1 MGIHSTT
8 MATYAVRNQ
17 HQLGD
22 FLVTSDKAKLK
33 LGKPGNKARINMN
46 SLRQDQLNASILSL
60 DNSSGYSTLTGS
72 EGITNLNYV
81 KNRNTAKKE
90 RRKDPVDNA
99 KFQGNVK
106 NSRSASRSPK
116 SKTRQELKQKENI
129 RNEETNVV
137 AMDLDED
144 TEEDKRKSL
153 NLQADIEKEQ
163 EYQNQM
169 NLIYNSPDY
178 FDQYSSDLLYRPE
191 CHNQILLDPQIL
203 LLQNPP
209 MYFIAEPQRH
219 FENQLLYF
227 PPVDSLS
234 SSSSSSS
241 DLSDS
246 ASSSSYDL
254 SDSASS
260 SCSEN
265 SEDESSQSSQD
276 CHNYSYCSENYENNV
291 PIELDEELN
300 NLVLSIIAD

>member
-1 MGIHSTT
+1 MGSQRPN
-8 MATYAVRNQ
+8 MATQTVRNQ

-22 FLVTSDKAKLK
+22 FFFSSDLAKLR
-33 LGKPGNKARINMN
+33 LGKSGNRNKARINMN
-46 SLRQDQLNASILSL
+46 KLSSSISSLEI
-60 DNSSGYSTLTGS
+60 SSGCSTLSGT

-81 KNRNTAKKE
+81 KNKNTKE
-90 RRKDPVDNA
+90 RRKEQVDNA
-99 KFQGNVK
+99 KFHGNGK
-106 NSRSASRSPK
+106 SSRSASKSPK
-116 SKTRQELKQKENI
+116 SKTRKELKQKENT
-129 RNEETNVV
+129 RNEETKVV
-137 AMDLDED
+137 AMDLEED

-153 NLQADIEKEQ
+153 NLQAEIEKEQ

-169 NLIYNSPDY
+169 NMIYNNPSY

-191 CHNQILLDPQIL
+191 CHNPQQERLMMDPQM

-227 PPVDSLS
+227 PSVD
-234 SSSSSSS
+234 SSSS

-246 ASSSSYDL
+246 ASSS
-254 SDSASS
+254 
-260 SCSEN
+260 CNET
-265 SEDESSQSSQD
+265 SEDESSQSSGD
-276 CHNYSYCSENYENNV
+276 YHNYRYSSEDDENNV

>member
-1 MGIHSTT
+1 MGIESPT
-8 MATYAVRNQ
+8 MATYTVRNQ

-22 FLVTSDKAKLK
+22 FLVTSDKAKLR
-33 LGKPGNKARINMN
+33 LGKPGNNARINMN
-46 SLRQDQLNASILSL
+46 GLRQDQLSASILSL
-60 DNSSGYSTLTGS
+60 DNSSGYSTLSGS

-90 RRKDPVDNA
+90 RRKDPVDNT
-99 KFQGNVK
+99 KFHGNVK
-106 NSRSASRSPK
+106 NSRSTSRSPK
-116 SKTRQELKQKENI
+116 SKTRKELKQKENT
-129 RNEETNVV
+129 RNEETKVV
-137 AMDLDED
+137 AMDLEED

-153 NLQADIEKEQ
+153 NLQAEIEKEQ

-169 NLIYNSPDY
+169 NMIYNNPDY

-227 PPVDSLS
+227 PHVDCLPS
-234 SSSSSSS
+234 SSSSSPSSSSSS

-246 ASSSSYDL
+246 ASSS
-254 SDSASS
+254 
-260 SCSEN
+260 CSEA

-276 CHNYSYCSENYENNV
+276 YHSYGYCSENDENNV

>member
-33 LGKPGNKARINMN
+33 LGKPGNKSRINMN
-46 SLRQDQLNASILSL
+46 SLRQDQLNASIFSL

-81 KNRNTAKKE
+81 KNKNTAKKE
-90 RRKDPVDNA
+90 RRKDQVDNA
-99 KFQGNVK
+99 KFQGNGK
-106 NSRSASRSPK
+106 NSRSASKSPK
-116 SKTRQELKQKENI
+116 SRTRKELKQKENI

-144 TEEDKRKSL
+144 TEEDRRKSL
-153 NLQADIEKEQ
+153 NLQAEIEKEQ

-169 NLIYNSPDY
+169 NMIYNNPNY
-178 FDQYSSDLLYRPE
+178 FDQYSSDLLFRPE
-191 CHNQILLDPQIL
+191 CHNPQPHQLMLDPQMM
-203 LLQNPP
+203 LQNPP
-209 MYFIAEPQRH
+209 MYFLAEPQQH
-219 FENQLLYF
+219 FETQLLYF
-227 PPVDSLS
+227 QPVD

-246 ASSSSYDL
+246 V
-254 SDSASS
+254 SS
-260 SCSEN
+260 SCSET
-265 SEDESSQSSQD
+265 SEDESSRSSPD
-276 CHNYSYCSENYENNV
+276 YHNYRYSSEDDENNV

>member
-1 MGIHSTT
+1 MGIESPT
-8 MATYAVRNQ
+8 MATYTVRNQ

-22 FLVTSDKAKLK
+22 FLVTSDKAKLR

-46 SLRQDQLNASILSL
+46 SLRQDQLSASILSL

-137 AMDLDED
+137 AMDP
-144 TEEDKRKSL
+144 EEDKRKSL
-153 NLQADIEKEQ
+153 NLQAEIEKEQ

-169 NLIYNSPDY
+169 NMIYNNPDY
-178 FDQYSSDLLYRPE
+178 FNQYSSDLLYRPE

-227 PPVDSLS
+227 PPVDSPSLS
-234 SSSSSSS
+234 PSSSSSSS

-246 ASSSSYDL
+246 ASSS
-254 SDSASS
+254 
-260 SCSEN
+260 CSEA

-276 CHNYSYCSENYENNV
+276 YHNYGYCSENDENNV

>member
-1 MGIHSTT
+1 MGIESPT
-8 MATYAVRNQ
+8 MATYTVRNQ

-22 FLVTSDKAKLK
+22 FLVTSDKAKLR

-60 DNSSGYSTLTGS
+60 DNSSGYSTLSGS

-99 KFQGNVK
+99 KFHGNVK
-106 NSRSASRSPK
+106 NSRIASRSPK
-116 SKTRQELKQKENI
+116 SKTRQELKPKENI

-153 NLQADIEKEQ
+153 NLQAEIEKEQ

-169 NLIYNSPDY
+169 NMIYNNPSY

-191 CHNQILLDPQIL
+191 CHNPQQDRLILDPQIL
-203 LLQNPP
+203 LENPP

-227 PPVDSLS
+227 PSVDC
-234 SSSSSSS
+234 SSS

-246 ASSSSYDL
+246 ASSS
-254 SDSASS
+254 
-260 SCSEN
+260 CSET
-265 SEDESSQSSQD
+265 SEDESTQSSAD
-276 CHNYSYCSENYENNV
+276 YHNYRYSSEDDENNV

-300 NLVLSIIAD
+300 NLVLSI

>member
-1 MGIHSTT
+1 MGSQSPR
-8 MATYAVRNQ
+8 MATHTARNQ

-22 FLVTSDKAKLK
+22 FFFSSDLAKLR
-33 LGKPGNKARINMN
+33 LGKSGNKGRINMN
-46 SLRQDQLNASILSL
+46 KL
-60 DNSSGYSTLTGS
+60 SSGISSLEISSGCSNMTGT

-81 KNRNTAKKE
+81 KNKNTAKKE
-90 RRKDPVDNA
+90 RRKEQVDNA
-99 KFQGNVK
+99 KFHGNGK
-106 NSRSASRSPK
+106 SSRSASKSPK
-116 SKTRQELKQKENI
+116 SKTRKEFKQKENI

-153 NLQADIEKEQ
+153 NLQAEIEKEQ

-169 NLIYNSPDY
+169 NMIYNNPDY
-178 FDQYSSDLLYRPE
+178 FNQYSSDLLYRPE

-227 PPVDSLS
+227 PHVDCLPSS

-241 DLSDS
+241 DL
-246 ASSSSYDL
+246 
-254 SDSASS
+254 
-260 SCSEN
+260 
-265 SEDESSQSSQD
+265 
-276 CHNYSYCSENYENNV
+276 
-291 PIELDEELN
+291 
-300 NLVLSIIAD
+300 

>member
-1 MGIHSTT
+1 MEIESPT
-8 MATYAVRNQ
+8 MATYTVRNQ

-22 FLVTSDKAKLK
+22 FLVTSDKAKLR

-46 SLRQDQLNASILSL
+46 SLRQDQLSASILSL

-137 AMDLDED
+137 AMDLEED

-153 NLQADIEKEQ
+153 NLQAEIEKEQ

-169 NLIYNSPDY
+169 NMIYNNPDY
-178 FDQYSSDLLYRPE
+178 FNQYSSDLLYRPE

-227 PPVDSLS
+227 PPVDSPSL
-234 SSSSSSS
+234 SSSSS

-246 ASSSSYDL
+246 ASSS
-254 SDSASS
+254 
-260 SCSEN
+260 CSEA

-276 CHNYSYCSENYENNV
+276 YHNYGYCSENDENNV

>member
-1 MGIHSTT
+1 MEIESPT
-8 MATYAVRNQ
+8 MATYTVRNQ

-22 FLVTSDKAKLK
+22 FLVTSDKAKLR

-46 SLRQDQLNASILSL
+46 SLRQDQLSASILSL

-137 AMDLDED
+137 AMDLEED

-153 NLQADIEKEQ
+153 NLQAETEKEQ

-169 NLIYNSPDY
+169 NMIYNNPDY
-178 FDQYSSDLLYRPE
+178 FNQYSSDLLYRPE

-227 PPVDSLS
+227 PPVDSPSLS
-234 SSSSSSS
+234 PSSSSSSS

-246 ASSSSYDL
+246 ASSS
-254 SDSASS
+254 
-260 SCSEN
+260 CSEA

-276 CHNYSYCSENYENNV
+276 YHNYGYCSENDENNV

>member
-1 MGIHSTT
+1 MGIHSST

-22 FLVTSDKAKLK
+22 FLVSSDKAKLK
-33 LGKPGNKARINMN
+33 LGKPGNKSRINMN
-46 SLRQDQLNASILSL
+46 SLRQDQLNASIFSL

-81 KNRNTAKKE
+81 KNKNTAKKE
-90 RRKDPVDNA
+90 RRKDQVDNA
-99 KFQGNVK
+99 KFQGSGK
-106 NSRSASRSPK
+106 YSRSASRSPK
-116 SKTRQELKQKENI
+116 SKARKELKQKENV
-129 RNEETNVV
+129 RNEETKVV
-137 AMDLDED
+137 EMDLDED

-153 NLQADIEKEQ
+153 NLQAEIEKEQ

-169 NLIYNSPDY
+169 NMIYNNPNY

-191 CHNQILLDPQIL
+191 FHNPQQDRLILDPQI

-219 FENQLLYF
+219 FENQLLFF
-227 PPVDSLS
+227 PSVDC
-234 SSSSSSS
+234 SSS

-246 ASSSSYDL
+246 ASI
-254 SDSASS
+254 
-260 SCSEN
+260 SCSET
-265 SEDESSQSSQD
+265 SEDESSQSSAD
-276 CHNYSYCSENYENNV
+276 YHNYRYSSEDDENNV

>member
-1 MGIHSTT
+1 MGSHSPR
-8 MATYAVRNQ
+8 MATHTVRNQ

-22 FLVTSDKAKLK
+22 FFFSSDLAKLR
-33 LGKPGNKARINMN
+33 LGKSGNKGRMNMN
-46 SLRQDQLNASILSL
+46 KL
-60 DNSSGYSTLTGS
+60 SSGISSLEISSGCSNMTGT

-81 KNRNTAKKE
+81 KNKNTAKKE
-90 RRKDPVDNA
+90 RRKDQVDNA
-99 KFQGNVK
+99 KFHGNGK
-106 NSRSASRSPK
+106 SSRSASKSPK
-116 SKTRQELKQKENI
+116 SKTRKELKQKENT
-129 RNEETNVV
+129 RNEETKVV
-137 AMDLDED
+137 AMDLEED

-153 NLQADIEKEQ
+153 NLQAEIEKEQ

-169 NLIYNSPDY
+169 NMIYNNPSY

-191 CHNQILLDPQIL
+191 CHNPQQERLILDPQM

-227 PPVDSLS
+227 PSVD
-234 SSSSSSS
+234 SSSS

-246 ASSSSYDL
+246 ASSS
-254 SDSASS
+254 
-260 SCSEN
+260 CSES
-265 SEDESSQSSQD
+265 SEDESSQSSQVY
-276 CHNYSYCSENYENNV
+276 HNYRYCSENDENNV

>member
-1 MGIHSTT
+1 MGIHSST

-46 SLRQDQLNASILSL
+46 SLRQDQLNASIFSL

-81 KNRNTAKKE
+81 KNKNTAKKE
-90 RRKDPVDNA
+90 RRKDQVDNA
-99 KFQGNVK
+99 KFQGTGK
-106 NSRSASRSPK
+106 NSRSASKSPK
-116 SKTRQELKQKENI
+116 SQTRKELKQKESN
-129 RNEETNVV
+129 RNEEIKVV

-144 TEEDKRKSL
+144 SEEDRRKSL
-153 NLQADIEKEQ
+153 NLQAEIEKEQ

-169 NLIYNSPDY
+169 NMIYNNPNY

-191 CHNQILLDPQIL
+191 FHNPQQDQFLLDPQIL
-203 LLQNPP
+203 LQNPP
-209 MYFIAEPQRH
+209 MYYMAEPQRH

-227 PPVDSLS
+227 PPVDSSSS

-246 ASSSSYDL
+246 ASSS
-254 SDSASS
+254 
-260 SCSEN
+260 CSET

-276 CHNYSYCSENYENNV
+276 
-291 PIELDEELN
+291 
-300 NLVLSIIAD
+300 

>member
-1 MGIHSTT
+1 
-8 MATYAVRNQ
+8 MATHTVRNQ

-22 FLVTSDKAKLK
+22 FLVTSDKAKLR

-46 SLRQDQLNASILSL
+46 SLRQNQLSASIFSL

-153 NLQADIEKEQ
+153 NLQAEIEKEQ

-169 NLIYNSPDY
+169 NMIYNNPDY

-227 PPVDSLS
+227 PPVDSPSPSS

-246 ASSSSYDL
+246 ASSS
-254 SDSASS
+254 
-260 SCSEN
+260 CSEA
-265 SEDESSQSSQD
+265 SEDESSQSSED
-276 CHNYSYCSENYENNV
+276 YHNYRYCSENDENNV